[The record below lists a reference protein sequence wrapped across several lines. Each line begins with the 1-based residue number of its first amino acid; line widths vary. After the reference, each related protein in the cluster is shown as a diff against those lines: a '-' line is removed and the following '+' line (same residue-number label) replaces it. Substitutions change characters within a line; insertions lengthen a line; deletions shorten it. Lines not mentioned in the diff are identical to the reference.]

1 MARASAAPHGGNGAD
16 VSLANTVSGS
26 TTGSLTLTQNATG
39 GNGGSSTDGGHSGA
53 GGNASSSLT
62 FNQNGIAS
70 LSGTAGAFGGGSG
83 DASNNIG
90 ANGGAGGT
98 STATIDLTGNG
109 GVGATANA
117 GPDSSSHGGNILSGV
132 NGFSGGAGGSSTAS
146 ATAASTSTAAG
157 FAAASSTANGEFG
170 GNVPTTL
177 LGSGGAG
184 GDANATALATG
195 AAVGAIATAFA
206 TGGNGGSGNGFGFIG
221 GNSGNAT
228 ANATANS
235 AGGPANAN
243 ANAQSGAPGSVSN
256 SAVIGSVGTATAT
269 ASATGFGQAQASA
282 TGSSASVFA
291 TGSSASTTVKATG
304 SGLYSFVQGT
314 ALAPADRVGAASSQG
329 IVNGANPA
337 PTFATAANFE
347 SAAYATAAPLSSD
360 VTTAWAS
367 DANVKSAFNNNAS
380 NVNGLLLA
388 NMQYAAGGT
397 GASHDYS
404 SVLELNE
411 NNAPLTGNGLV
422 VGLLTPQLTGSGLQP
437 GDLLRFRIQRQ
448 GITLV
453 DQIFSTNPTLGYFQN
468 SVFDLGV
475 QNSGL
480 NGANLD
486 VQFLFDLTTTHPGS
500 GVGAQFIVGND
511 SNAQIGV
518 WNNAAGGSWATPTN
532 WSASTLPDGPGV
544 QATFGSVITAPQTV
558 TLDETTTVGNLQ
570 FNNANSYTIAQGAG
584 GGSLILDNAGAAA
597 IINVS
602 AGSHSISA
610 PISLASD
617 LAIVQNS
624 SGTLRLTGPLNDS
637 AAHAIMKSGSGTAE
651 ISGSPTLG
659 ANTAIAVNGGTIRF
673 AMTSGSP
680 TLGSGVSVAV
690 NAGGTLEL
698 AGSVSAL
705 SSGSNRVNIVNSSI
719 APGVLISGTSQIV
732 GNIDGSGT
740 TQVNAGSDLTANHI
754 VQNALVIG
762 GAAGSPALVTI
773 DASDASGNPLGQPS
787 EFASAGSVTPND
799 PTGAGGIGSANLSSG
814 DNVDRRALSTENL
827 AAGGNLSAVPEPS
840 ALLLVLVAVT
850 GLFGQRFALRR
861 RARHNN
867 S

>member
-1 MARASAAPHGGNGAD
+1 M
-16 VSLANTVSGS
+16 
-26 TTGSLTLTQNATG
+26 
-39 GNGGSSTDGGHSGA
+39 
-53 GGNASSSLT
+53 
-62 FNQNGIAS
+62 
-70 LSGTAGAFGGGSG
+70 
-83 DASNNIG
+83 
-90 ANGGAGGT
+90 
-98 STATIDLTGNG
+98 
-109 GVGATANA
+109 
-117 GPDSSSHGGNILSGV
+117 
-132 NGFSGGAGGSSTAS
+132 
-146 ATAASTSTAAG
+146 
-157 FAAASSTANGEFG
+157 
-170 GNVPTTL
+170 PTTL
-177 LGSGGAG
+177 PGSGGAG
-184 GDANATALATG
+184 GGANATALATG
-195 AAVGAIATAFA
+195 DAVGASATAFA
-206 TGGNGGSGNGFGFIG
+206 TGGNGGGGNGFGFSG
-221 GNSGNAT
+221 GNSGNAN

-256 SAVIGSVGTATAT
+256 SAVFGAVGTATAT
-269 ASATGFGQAQASA
+269 ASATGVGHAQASA

-291 TGSSASTTVKATG
+291 TGSSASSTAKATG
-304 SGLYSFVQGT
+304 VGLYSFVQGT
-314 ALAPADRVGAASSQG
+314 ASAPADRVGAASSQG
-329 IVNGANPA
+329 IVNGPNPA

-347 SAAYATAAPLSSD
+347 SAAYTTAAPLSSD

-411 NNAPLTGNGLV
+411 NNAPLIGNGLV

-437 GDLLRFRIQRQ
+437 GDSLRFRIQRQ

-500 GVGAQFIVGND
+500 GIGAQFIVGND

-544 QATFGSVITAPQTV
+544 QATFGSVITTPQTV

-570 FNNANSYTIAQGAG
+570 FNNENSYTIAQGAG

-602 AGSHSISA
+602 AGNHSISA
-610 PISLASD
+610 PITLASD
-617 LAIVQNS
+617 LNISQNS
-624 SGTLRLTGPLNDS
+624 GGLFTLSGALND
-637 AAHAIMKSGSGTAE
+637 AAGKQINVSGSGTTA
-651 ISGSPTLG
+651 IVGSINLGNATALSVGGAGSLRFGLSSGATATLG
-659 ANTAIAVNGGTIRF
+659 TGVTATVN
-673 AMTSGSP
+673 
-680 TLGSGVSVAV
+680 
-690 NAGGTLEL
+690 NAATLEL

-705 SSGSNRVNIVNSSI
+705 SNGSNRVNITNNSTAAAGI
-719 APGVLISGTSQIV
+719 LVSGTHQQV

-740 TQVNAGSDLTANHI
+740 TQVNIGSDLTANHI
-754 VQNALVIG
+754 IQSALVIG
-762 GAAGSPALVTI
+762 GTAGGHGLVTI
-773 DASDASGNPLGQPS
+773 DASDASGNPLGQSSGLTP
-787 EFASAGSVTPND
+787 AGSLTPSG
-799 PTGAGGIGSANLSSG
+799 PFGAGGSSFTALSSG
-814 DNVDRRALSTENL
+814 GNELAALSPSSSVV
-827 AAGGNLSAVPEPS
+827 GGNPSSVPEPS
-840 ALLLVLVAVT
+840 TLLLILVAVT
-850 GLFGQRFALRR
+850 GLVGQRIVLRR
-861 RARHNN
+861 HARHNVL
-867 S
+867 